1 MESKKVF
8 AFLFVFLSILVMV
21 LPVVLTFNDVLTRLI
36 EKVALYQFIQEKIVP
51 YEVFL
56 TGVIVKPF
64 VKEFIPFS
72 DGMVVNGIPLR
83 MTWNCLGWQSLLLF
97 LGSLIV
103 GLKSGR
109 YTLIS
114 KIEVITLGILG
125 IFWINLLRIAF
136 IVLLSTWSQSVYRI
150 VFHDYLAAIT
160 TIIFLF
166 GFWWFSY
173 RFILE
178 ERQPSVEKEA
188 VKV

>member
-1 MESKKVF
+1 MGSKKVF
-8 AFLFVFLSILVMV
+8 GYLFIFLSILVMI
-21 LPVVLTFNDVLTRLI
+21 LPVVLTFNDVLTRI
-36 EKVALYQFIQEKIVP
+36 VEKIALYKFIQEKLVP

-56 TGVIVKPF
+56 TGVFVKPF
-64 VKEFIPFS
+64 VKEFIPLK
-72 DGMVVNGIPLR
+72 DGMVVNGIPLK
-83 MTWNCLGWQSLLLF
+83 MSWNCIGWQSLLLF

-109 YTLIS
+109 YTLFS
-114 KIEVITLGILG
+114 KIEVIILGFLG

-136 IVLLSTWSQSVYRI
+136 IVLLATWSASVFRI

-160 TIIFLF
+160 TIFFLF

-178 ERQPSVEKEA
+178 ERKPFVEKKA
-188 VKV
+188 